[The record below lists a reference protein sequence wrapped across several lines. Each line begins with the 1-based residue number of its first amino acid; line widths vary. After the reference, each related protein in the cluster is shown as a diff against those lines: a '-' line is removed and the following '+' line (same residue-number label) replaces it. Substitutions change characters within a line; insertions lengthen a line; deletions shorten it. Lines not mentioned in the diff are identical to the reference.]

1 MASLQKRIKA
11 HKNWLTLK
19 RRDIQKAASLV
30 ARMEKQLSGSPA
42 S

>member
-11 HKNWLTLK
+11 HKEWLTLK

-30 ARMEKQLSGSPA
+30 GRMERQLGG
-42 S
+42 